1 VLSGNRRWLSAA
13 AVGSTA
19 IAVAMLGIP
28 SQASTGH
35 QRPPALAGSSDAR
48 GSEGSSSRT
57 PEDFDHRALTGTAL
71 VKGERS
77 VVHQQSAAVQKY
89 LAGLGP
95 QAIVDIDP
103 LTGTPRQLGRLDGY
117 LTGTHRGDARTIA
130 LDYVKAHLDV
140 LGLTARDLSTFV
152 FRKDYVDP
160 MGIHH
165 LSWEQRV
172 DGTSVFG
179 NGLQVNVT
187 RQGRVL
193 SVLGS
198 PVSGLADLARRAP
211 AATVGAAQARSHAA
225 QNVHGSVQSQRVTT
239 ASRGPAAT
247 TRWANHDYATKV
259 WFLTAAGLRPGWSTY
274 VQTGDG
280 AAYQHVIDA
289 ATGKALY
296 RHSTVDNASGDAY
309 VYDYYPGAPAGSK
322 VNGHATQPG
331 VAKVVN
337 FFKAGWL
344 AKGKKTLDGRNVIT
358 WADIN
363 DDDAVNPGEQ
373 SATPGTKNGATGK
386 LKTFTDT
393 QKLVYPPDGKFGGSP
408 YSDYDFS
415 KFCTA
420 HFVCTWD
427 AETVNSWKKN
437 LAANE
442 NNAFYLAN
450 TYHDYLQKDRSIAF
464 TPQAGNFT
472 SAGGDPVLQ
481 QVLDGA
487 DTDVDIPGMPDL
499 NHIDN
504 ANMNTPPDGIPPVM
518 QMYLWHLPG
527 YPNDYD
533 PYNPTSG
540 AFDASVLLHEYTHG
554 LSNRL
559 VVDADGNSTL
569 NSLQAG
575 SMGEAWSDY
584 YAMDYL
590 VTHHFQKDT
599 SADGQ
604 IFEGQYLMGGQKDTD
619 GHLVPFRSM
628 AMDCSVGSS
637 SKACFDTYNPPA
649 NIQGGYTYA
658 DLVTIGGTAEVHSSG
673 EVWAQTLWDIRKAL
687 GHSVAD
693 SVITRGMSLSANDP
707 SMLDMRNAIL
717 QADLVGFNG
726 DHTTQLWR
734 IFANRGMGFFAASV
748 DSADT
753 DVAEDFHTPPNP
765 KTHNYDQYI
774 QGTVTDS
781 ETGDPVGGATV
792 YVAGFGSQ
800 LSAVTRADGTYSI
813 GSTWGM
819 YPGTY
824 PKVVV
829 KGPGYLSTSKP
840 ATVPVG
846 DHTTVNFSVDRDWAM
861 SSGGGAITDFNGP
874 DLTGYGCGPSGAI
887 DGSLGTGW
895 GSTVGNDA
903 GDPTGTFLDKHI
915 VVKLPQAVDVS
926 SFGVDPKATCGDSG
940 SSSTGDYTIEVSSN
954 GTSWTTV
961 ADGTFHIA
969 DRGHLNEV
977 VPSGSADGVQYVR
990 FTIKGDQVEEVA
1002 AANGEPGTFSEICG
1016 DPSTSGGY
1024 TGCQYADMS
1033 ELAVFGT
1040 PAP

>member
-1 VLSGNRRWLSAA
+1 MLSGNRKWLSAA

-19 IAVAMLGIP
+19 ITIAMLGMP
-28 SQASTGH
+28 SQADTGH
-35 QRPPALAGSSDAR
+35 QPSPSLSGSSAAR
-48 GSEGSSSRT
+48 GAEGSSSRA
-57 PEDFDHRALTGTAL
+57 PGDFDRRDLTGTAL

-77 VVHQQSAAVQKY
+77 VVRQQSPAAQKY
-89 LAGLGP
+89 LAGLGG
-95 QAIVDIDP
+95 QAVVDIDP
-103 LTGTPRQLGRLDGY
+103 LTGTPRQLARLDGF
-117 LTGTHRGDARTIA
+117 LSGSHSGSARTIA
-130 LDYVKAHLDV
+130 LDYVKAHVDM
-140 LGLTARDLSTFV
+140 LGLTSRDLSTFV
-152 FRKDYVDP
+152 FRQDYVDP

-165 LSWEQRV
+165 LAWEQRV

-187 RQGRVL
+187 LQGRVL

-198 PVSGLADLARRAP
+198 PVSGLAGMARDAAP
-211 AATVGAAQARSHAA
+211 ASLSASAARSQAA
-225 QNVHGSVQSQRVTT
+225 KNVHGSVQSSKLATT
-239 ASRGPAAT
+239 SRGASGT

-259 WFLTAAGLRPGWSTY
+259 WFMTASGLRAGWSTY

-289 ATGKALY
+289 ATGQALY

-309 VYDYYPGAPAGSK
+309 VYDYYPGAPAGPK
-322 VNGHATQPG
+322 VDGHATHPG
-331 VAKVVN
+331 DARVVN
-337 FFKAGWL
+337 FFKKGWL
-344 AKGKKTLDGRNVIT
+344 TKGKTTLDGKNVVT
-358 WADIN
+358 WADVN

-373 SATPGTKNGATGK
+373 TAVPGTKKGANGK
-386 LKTFTDT
+386 LKTFADT
-393 QKLVYPPDGKFGGSP
+393 QKLVFPPDGTFGGSP

-420 HFVCTWD
+420 RFLCTWD
-427 AETVNSWKKN
+427 AETPNSWKKN

-450 TYHDYLQKDRSIAF
+450 RYHDYLQKDASIRF
-464 TPQAGNFT
+464 TPAAGNFT
-472 SAGGDPVLQ
+472 AGGGDPVLQ

-487 DTDVDIPGMPDL
+487 NADGAGMPDL
-499 NHIDN
+499 DHIDN

-540 AFDASVLLHEYTHG
+540 SFDASVLLHEYTHG

-575 SMGEAWSDY
+575 AMGEAWSDY

-590 VTHHFQKDT
+590 VTRHFQRDT
-599 SADGQ
+599 SAAGQ

-619 GHLVPFRSM
+619 GNLVPFRSM
-628 AMDCSVGSS
+628 AMDCPVGSGN
-637 SKACFDTYNPPA
+637 KACFDTYNPDA
-649 NIQGGYTYA
+649 DIQGGYTYG
-658 DLVTIGGTAEVHSSG
+658 DLVDIAGAAEVHSSG
-673 EVWAQTLWDIRKAL
+673 EVWAQTLWDIRKAF

-693 SVITRGMSLSANDP
+693 SIITRGMSLSANDP

-717 QADLVGFNG
+717 QADLVGYNG
-726 DHTTQLWR
+726 SHTDRLWD
-734 IFANRGMGFFAASV
+734 IFANRGMGFFAASI

-753 DVAEDFHTPPNP
+753 DVAEDFSTPPNP

-781 ETGDPVGGATV
+781 QTGDPVAGATV
-792 YVAGFGSQ
+792 YVAGFGNQ
-800 LSAVTRADGTYSI
+800 LAAVTRADGTYSI
-813 GSTWGM
+813 GATWGM

-829 KGPGYLSTSKP
+829 KGPGFLTDSKSV
-840 ATVPVG
+840 TVPVG
-846 DHTTVNFSVDRDWAM
+846 DHATADFSIERDWAM
-861 SSGGGAITDFNGP
+861 STGGGEVTNFNGP
-874 DLTGYGCGPSGAI
+874 DNTAFGCGPGGAI
-887 DGSLGTGW
+887 DGSLGTVW

-903 GDPTGTFLDKHI
+903 GDPTGVFEPKHI
-915 VVKLPQAVDVS
+915 VVKLPQAVDVT
-926 SFGVDPKATCGDSG
+926 SFGVDPAAGCGDSG
-940 SSSTGDYTIEVSSN
+940 SASTGDYTIEVSAN
-954 GTSWTTV
+954 GTDWTSV
-961 ADGTFHIA
+961 ADGHLSID
-969 DRGHLNEV
+969 DRGHLNDV
-977 VPSGSADGVQYVR
+977 APSAPADGVQYVR
-990 FTIKGDQVEEVA
+990 FTIMGDQVEDVA
-1002 AANGEPGTFSEICG
+1002 AANGEPGTFEEICG
-1016 DPSTSGGY
+1016 NPETQGGY
-1024 TGCQYADMS
+1024 SGCQFADMA

-1040 PAP
+1040 PAS